1 MKSGQIVADKKTQVF
16 SLENLKT
23 NCSRRGFYE
32 RTTMEF
38 TGMSRLLGMTAP
50 QNSPAVTDV
59 ALHSM
64 HWKGYQSKL
73 LVVHLKGDLCN
84 F

>member
-50 QNSPAVTDV
+50 
-59 ALHSM
+59 
-64 HWKGYQSKL
+64 
-73 LVVHLKGDLCN
+73 
-84 F
+84 